1 MISIKNQERMINL
14 SAILFLSIPLFLITG
29 PLIPDLF
36 LVIISLNFIFLTY
49 TNKKFKIFK
58 NKFFLLSLLFCLM
71 VTLVSI
77 LSLNNS
83 SIQSGAFYFRF
94 ILFSIASYNLLQNRK
109 FIFRYLFYSIIIIYL
124 ILFFDSIYQY
134 NFSEN
139 IIGLKYINQNF
150 RITSFFGDDE
160 ILGSY
165 TARLF
170 PFLFFLI
177 IFYFNNNPLKKR
189 IILTILSIISFVIV
203 ILSGERTALALFIL
217 SILFIFFSSINLR
230 KILILPIIV
239 GLITFVSIITVSD
252 KIKKRLIDTTLNQL
266 GLVNQ
271 SDRLI
276 IFSETYEGHY
286 LVALKMFKEKPFFGH
301 GAKMFRF
308 YCAKEE
314 NFVKEHAC
322 TTHPHNFYAQM
333 LAEVGFVGFFSL
345 ISIFVYILYLFL
357 KNFYY
362 QARFKTQLISDLG
375 VCLLASYFITLFPLL
390 PSGNFFNNWLSI
402 IIYYPMGFLL
412 YIINK
417 NKFYA

>member
-1 MISIKNQERMINL
+1 MISIKTQDRMINF

-177 IFYFNNNPLKKR
+177 IFYFNNDPLKKKNN
-189 IILTILSIISFVIV
+189 TYN
-203 ILSGERTALALFIL
+203 FINY
-217 SILFIFFSSINLR
+217 FICN
-230 KILILPIIV
+230 
-239 GLITFVSIITVSD
+239 
-252 KIKKRLIDTTLNQL
+252 
-266 GLVNQ
+266 
-271 SDRLI
+271 
-276 IFSETYEGHY
+276 
-286 LVALKMFKEKPFFGH
+286 
-301 GAKMFRF
+301 
-308 YCAKEE
+308 
-314 NFVKEHAC
+314 
-322 TTHPHNFYAQM
+322 
-333 LAEVGFVGFFSL
+333 
-345 ISIFVYILYLFL
+345 
-357 KNFYY
+357 
-362 QARFKTQLISDLG
+362 
-375 VCLLASYFITLFPLL
+375 SYFK
-390 PSGNFFNNWLSI
+390 W
-402 IIYYPMGFLL
+402 
-412 YIINK
+412 
-417 NKFYA
+417 